1 MRRNRSRH
9 NPGVREDSDP
19 FARFRA
25 VVFDDPSLEQRL
37 REIVDWNAFAT
48 ESIAAA
54 AARGIELT
62 REGLDDE
69 RREAQRVW
77 RDRWV

>member
-1 MRRNRSRH
+1 VPDDTDR
-9 NPGVREDSDP
+9 

-25 VVFDDPSLEQRL
+25 VVLDDPALQQRL
-37 REIVDWNAFAT
+37 REVVGWDAFVT
-48 ESIAAA
+48 DVIDAA

-69 RREAQRVW
+69 RRQAQRVW